1 MDQAQIRGD
10 SLSRH
15 ALNFTSEILEACS
28 ETEAFMLIRPNIQ
41 NNGSLPNQ
49 EIISKSSSKNETSC
63 IQPLSTFV
71 IQHDLS
77 TNQRALFRIF
87 FFVLFL
93 AWVLQIFR
101 IFVHTLDLLSILHKK
116 KVEIFPDVW
125 QPIKFAFRCCS
136 YSVSFLYLGPK
147 LWAFPIFLNVFQT
160 KLLLKNSTKNI
171 LTANA
176 YKSWSMN
183 YRKSNT
189 FCFSLLHE
197 YQ

>member
-1 MDQAQIRGD
+1 MGQAQIRGD

-28 ETEAFMLIRPNIQ
+28 ETEAFMVMRPNIQ

-87 FFVLFL
+87 FFL
-93 AWVLQIFR
+93 
-101 IFVHTLDLLSILHKK
+101 
-116 KVEIFPDVW
+116 
-125 QPIKFAFRCCS
+125 
-136 YSVSFLYLGPK
+136 
-147 LWAFPIFLNVFQT
+147 
-160 KLLLKNSTKNI
+160 
-171 LTANA
+171 
-176 YKSWSMN
+176 
-183 YRKSNT
+183 
-189 FCFSLLHE
+189 FCFWREFYKFSVFSYTHLISFP
-197 YQ
+197 YCIKKRWRYFKRYDSR